1 MPTRSKDLARLLVS
15 YRSSTASSDTE
26 FDEIAPP
33 PCPPGC
39 KPTRKRRRDSA
50 RTFTSAQLDAALE
63 LMQINGLSELERADF
78 SAFEGKKLS
87 WAHLAKGCVAR
98 ISSQLLQLSSLRE
111 ASENADLL
119 HHRLESR
126 RAQSVR
132 TTNETANSILA
143 VYHAARSL
151 NELNQM
157 ANGTLPHDIDGSISR
172 CTVVRRRFLAL
183 TPYAPD
189 IRPRTVDLERLV
201 KSALET
207 VLKSS
212 LSEGTKAMARRA
224 LNQWTVCEDS
234 QRGER
239 VCWDSD

>member
-1 MPTRSKDLARLLVS
+1 
-15 YRSSTASSDTE
+15 
-26 FDEIAPP
+26 
-33 PCPPGC
+33 
-39 KPTRKRRRDSA
+39 
-50 RTFTSAQLDAALE
+50 
-63 LMQINGLSELERADF
+63 MQINGLTELERADF

-98 ISSQLLQLSSLRE
+98 ISSQLLHLSSLRE

-132 TTNETANSILA
+132 TNETANSILA

-207 VLKSS
+207 VLKST

>member
-1 MPTRSKDLARLLVS
+1 
-15 YRSSTASSDTE
+15 
-26 FDEIAPP
+26 
-33 PCPPGC
+33 
-39 KPTRKRRRDSA
+39 
-50 RTFTSAQLDAALE
+50 
-63 LMQINGLSELERADF
+63 MQINGLSELERADF

-157 ANGTLPHDIDGSISR
+157 ANGTLPHDIDVTGRSVAVLSSDVDSWHSLPMHPTFVREQSIWNGSSNPRSR
-172 CTVVRRRFLAL
+172 
-183 TPYAPD
+183 PY
-189 IRPRTVDLERLV
+189 
-201 KSALET
+201 
-207 VLKSS
+207 
-212 LSEGTKAMARRA
+212 
-224 LNQWTVCEDS
+224 
-234 QRGER
+234 
-239 VCWDSD
+239 